1 MIKSAN
7 APLCSRRAR
16 LFKQC
21 KRKYFS
27 ALGSGDTVVTPTEDP
42 KNLETLEVGNS
53 KPREAYEDQLPGATA
68 ITPDIFDSSRRT
80 SGRY

>member
-53 KPREAYEDQLPGATA
+53 EPREAYEDQLPEATA